1 MWRISTKITYM
12 FRLTTTILIITAF
25 LFLNHVSA
33 QNKPDNALLWRITGN
48 GLKEPSYLYGTIHIT
63 DKRVF
68 QLGDSVHAAIAN
80 TSGLAAE
87 VEMLSLGN
95 EMMTSFI
102 NTYEDEGLTATEQ
115 SKEVL
120 LKNLLEKDA
129 WKYYKPKLEKLLK
142 IKGDK
147 ITVSHLKT
155 YKTNL
160 KNDILKKGEMPT
172 FLDAWLLSFAR
183 KNGKWIGGVEDPED
197 QLQENTTVQN
207 LEEQISNLLYEE
219 KHLEVQMDWLIRQY
233 LGNRLDSIEQMY
245 YRDGG
250 EMDPVM
256 IRRNKKMAYRMDSLS
271 AVRSTFFAVG
281 AAHLPGDEGVV
292 NLLRDKGFTLTPVFS
307 TKRIM
312 PEDLPEISQENY
324 WKTLAYEDSV
334 YLVKMPGEAQRIT
347 NGAGMMMDMSMYF
360 DMAAMQMYMSLQTP
374 IQGEEKGEA
383 IQRIISGLDKDK
395 SGQKKILHKK
405 ETVIKGMPAAEF
417 LVSFA
422 GGIMR
427 GQVIELDA
435 KVVVLNAVMA
445 FKEEDLRNS
454 DADFFFESFAYD
466 PQQLEKKGTDSY
478 WMNLADE
485 NLGFSTAIVSLAKK
499 EPRKTVDE
507 DRTEYSWI
515 GLDAKNQIVYGAS
528 VLIYNPGYYQS
539 LSDTALFLAMK
550 DNLSTMFKPARLLD
564 SSFTTM
570 NGYPAFSG
578 TVAGKTEGQE
588 MRVKYKL
595 VLRGGIFYYLFTT
608 YEPRDQNDIMA
619 SHYLNTFKLL
629 PYKNAVTTL
638 VKPGNAGFAFNTSG
652 IIKDRTADFADQPDG
667 NTRVAQSYELYD
679 SLTGYTVN
687 IDKTII
693 PDWYWVQSDS
703 AFLANRS
710 DIFISWNDSLINYT
724 VSDKG
729 NTKEASFIAVKK
741 GTQILKK
748 VKLVLNGNEL
758 YEIYGFISAKDT
770 LDKRL
775 DYLNGFKL
783 TGPLKPV
790 DRSRSNIAG
799 LQKELATADAAA
811 VKAIMSWAKTID
823 FIPADLPVLKQMALH
838 PYADIDSLHSGMNS
852 YLLQRISALDTTNTM
867 VDVINAGYEGLDKN
881 DKTLRHHLLN
891 HLSRIKTEAA
901 YTVLKNLL
909 LSPSTTLDEDDY
921 LYLNL
926 YDSLALT
933 ATLYPDLL
941 QIIKRPN
948 FWPFIVRPLND
959 VLDNKVAEPAMIL
972 PYQDDIITIAEEVLE
987 QDKEE
992 LNTYSYTYTRLLA
1005 LLAYLDN
1012 ERSSKLA
1019 EKFLQLE
1026 NPELKF
1032 AAVKVLL
1039 THNKP
1044 VAAKE
1049 IELLAKDDYYR
1060 LPLYEFLI
1068 ARKKEALLSKAY
1080 LNRKELA
1087 KSKVHQ
1093 LATDDGE
1100 ITPEKIT
1107 FLEERKVK
1115 YKGEEKKFL
1124 FFIVVF
1130 ADEDEE
1136 GNATTTDYLA
1146 VAGPYSVK
1154 GKELV
1159 SKHEASGIIWFEEY
1173 KKNNLNSLFNQYLIQ
1188 LEKYDEQE

>member
-12 FRLTTTILIITAF
+12 FRLTTTILTITAF
-25 LFLNHVSA
+25 LFLNHASA
-33 QNKPDNALLWRITGN
+33 QNKLDNALLWRITGN

-80 TSGLAAE
+80 TKGLAAE

-95 EMMTSFI
+95 EMMTSFV
-102 NTYEDEGLTATEQ
+102 NTYEDEGLTETKQ
-115 SKEVL
+115 PKEVL
-120 LKNLLEKDA
+120 LKNLLEKEA
-129 WKYYKPKLEKLLK
+129 WKYYKPQLEKILK

-147 ITVSHLKT
+147 ITVSDLKT
-155 YKTNL
+155 YKTKR

-197 QLQENTTVQN
+197 QLEENTTVQN

-219 KHLEVQMDWLIRQY
+219 KHWEVQMDWLIRQY

-245 YRDGG
+245 YRDGR

-271 AVRSTFFAVG
+271 ALRSTFFAVG

-292 NLLRDKGFTLTPVFS
+292 TLLRDKGFTLTPVFS
-307 TKRIM
+307 TKRVN
-312 PEDLPEISQENY
+312 PDDLPEISQENY

-360 DMAAMQMYMSLQTP
+360 DMAGMQMYMSLQTP
-374 IQGEEKGEA
+374 IQGEAKGEA
-383 IQRIISGLDKDK
+383 IQRIIDGLNKDK
-395 SGQKKILHKK
+395 SGKKKILHKK

-417 LVSFA
+417 LASFA
-422 GGIMR
+422 GGIMK

-445 FKEEDLRNS
+445 FKEEDLNNS
-454 DADFFFESFAYD
+454 DANFFFESFAYD

-478 WMNLADE
+478 WMNLVDE
-485 NLGFSTAIVSLAKK
+485 NLGFSTSIVSLAKK
-499 EPRKTVDE
+499 EPRKTVGE

-528 VLIYNPGYYQS
+528 VLMYNHGYYQS
-539 LSDTALFLAMK
+539 QSDTALFLAMK
-550 DNLSTMFKPARLLD
+550 DNLSTMFKPSRLLD
-564 SSFTTM
+564 SSFAVM
-570 NGYPAFSG
+570 DGYPAFSG
-578 TVAGKTEGQE
+578 TVAGQMEGQE
-588 MRVKYKL
+588 MKVKYKL

-619 SHYLNTFKLL
+619 NHYLNAFKLL
-629 PYKNAVTTL
+629 PYKNAGTAL
-638 VKPGNAGFAFNTSG
+638 VKPDNAGFSFNTFG
-652 IIKDRTADFADQPDG
+652 VIKDRTADYADQSDG
-667 NTRVAQSYELYD
+667 NIRAAASYELYD

-693 PDWYWVQSDS
+693 PDWYWMQSDT
-703 AFLANRS
+703 AFLSNRS
-710 DIFISWNDSLINYT
+710 NIFTSWNDSLINYT

-729 NTKEASFIAVKK
+729 NTKEASFITVKQ

-770 LDKRL
+770 LNKRL
-775 DYLNGFKL
+775 DYLNAFKL
-783 TGPLKPV
+783 TSPLKPV

-799 LQKELATADAAA
+799 LQKELATADAAG
-811 VKAIMSWAKTID
+811 VEAILPWVKTID

-838 PYADIDSLHSGMNS
+838 PYADIDSLYSGMNS
-852 YLLQRISALDTTNTM
+852 YLLQRISALDSTNTM
-867 VDVINAGYEGLDKN
+867 VDDISTGYEGLGKN
-881 DKTLRHHLLN
+881 DKKLRHHLLN
-891 HLSRIKTEAA
+891 HLSNIKTDTA

-909 LSPSTTLDEDDY
+909 LSPSTTLDEEDY
-921 LYLNL
+921 LYLRL

-948 FWPFIVRPLND
+948 FWPYIVESLND
-959 VLDNKVAEPAMIL
+959 VLDNKVADPAIIL
-972 PYQDDIITIAEEVLE
+972 PHQDDIITVAEQAYE
-987 QDKEE
+987 QNKEKVE
-992 LNTYSYTYTRLLA
+992 DGIYSLVQLLA

-1012 ERSSKLA
+1012 ERSNEVA
-1019 EKFLQLE
+1019 EKFLQFE

-1039 THNKP
+1039 KHNKP

-1049 IELLAKDDYYR
+1049 IELLAKDDYHR
-1060 LPLYEFLI
+1060 LPLYEFLVEQ
-1068 ARKKEALLSKAY
+1068 KKETLLPKAY

-1087 KSKVHQ
+1087 KSKIYD
-1093 LATDDGE
+1093 LATDDE
-1100 ITPEKIT
+1100 MEAEKIT
-1107 FLEERKVK
+1107 FLEERTVK
-1115 YKGEEKKFL
+1115 YKGEERKFL
-1124 FFIVVF
+1124 FFVVAF

-1136 GNATTTDYLA
+1136 GNAITTDYMA
-1146 VAGPYSVK
+1146 VAGPYSLK
-1154 GKELV
+1154 GKELT

-1188 LEKYDEQE
+1188 LEKYDEEK